1 MCDVEQVLVA
11 AGASVHLQQPVR
23 ADRVL
28 AAPGARAGHLARAE
42 PRAAGE
48 GGALGAQRVGGAGA
62 QPPALLLT
70 RALAPVL
77 LLLPAPAPRRGRA
90 GGGGGVGG
98 GVAGP
103 GRGGHRDRAG
113 GQPGVEQRPLLLQ
126 PLHGRGDVL
135 VCNTTPVTIVTSQYP
150 IITSCR
156 RDISINPLHQP
167 EHFITSPNI
176 PRF

>member
-23 ADRVL
+23 AGRVL

-48 GGALGAQRVGGAGA
+48 GGALGAVA

-126 PLHGRGDVL
+126 PLYGRGDVL

>member
-1 MCDVEQVLVA
+1 MA

-23 ADRVL
+23 GGRVL
-28 AAPGARAGHLARAE
+28 AAPRARAGHLARAE

-62 QPPALLLT
+62 QPPALLL
-70 RALAPVL
+70 

-103 GRGGHRDRAG
+103 GRGGHGDRAG